1 MENAGVDKGS
11 VEGDI
16 SNSDNQIED
25 NSSDSIGIDSI
36 RRKRVVDSETMFKK
50 LKKNPTARANLASI
64 HSARSHKYGH
74 VQFGPKNWYKESG
87 HKRTEENS
95 AKV

>member
-50 LKKNPTARANLASI
+50 LKKNTIVRANLASI
-64 HSARSHKYGH
+64 HSARSYKYGH
-74 VQFGPKNWYKESG
+74 FQFGPNSG
-87 HKRTEENS
+87 RD
-95 AKV
+95 AMG